1 MPRTWRF
8 KGGIHPQENKNTADH
23 ESVTM
28 PIPKRV
34 ILPLRQHIG
43 AICKPTVE
51 VGDQVLVGQVVADST
66 ATISVPIHASVSGKV
81 VGLENIPN
89 ATGEPMPAMVIE
101 ADRLQTPDPSIAPI
115 TTRDP
120 DELIKAIRDSGL
132 VGLGG
137 AGFPTWFKL
146 KPPPGDKLDILL
158 INGAECE
165 SYITSDY
172 REMIENSPGVIRGIK
187 LVLHILGI
195 DRAVIGVEDNKQI
208 GIDRLIKACNDEP
221 QISVVPLKT
230 RYPQGG
236 EKQLIYALTGRRVPS
251 GGLPSRVGV
260 LVLSINTISFI
271 DEYITTG
278 MPLVKR
284 RVTVDGDCVRNP
296 KNVWV
301 PVGTPIADV
310 FEFCGGFTEPPDKL
324 IMGGPMMGVTQ
335 YSLNNS
341 VLKQTNA
348 LLAMTN
354 RFDRTRDEYAC
365 LRCGK
370 CADACPMRLQ
380 PWRLNA
386 DIRIREFERAG
397 ELHLSDCIECG
408 CCSYVCPSQI
418 HLVQTFRLGKAELQK
433 LRKKEKN

>member
-1 MPRTWRF
+1 MPKTWYF

-43 AICKPTVE
+43 AICEPTVE
-51 VGDQVLVGQVVADST
+51 VGDQVFVGQVVADST

-89 ATGEPMPAMVIE
+89 ATGKPMPAMVIE
-101 ADRLQTPDPSIAPI
+101 SDGLQTPDPAIAPI

-146 KPPPGDKLDILL
+146 KPPPGDKLDLLL

-195 DRAVIGVEDNKQI
+195 DRAIIGVEDNKQI

-221 QISVVPLKT
+221 QISVIPLKT

-251 GGLPSRVGV
+251 GGLPSAVGV

-271 DEYITTG
+271 DEYVTTG

-310 FEFCGGFTEPPDKL
+310 FEFCGGFKEPPDKL

-335 YSLNNS
+335 YSLKNS

-348 LLAMTN
+348 LLAMTS

-380 PWRLNA
+380 PWRMNA
-386 DIRIREFERAG
+386 DIRIREFERAR
-397 ELHLSDCIECG
+397 ELHLLDCIECG

>member
-1 MPRTWRF
+1 
-8 KGGIHPQENKNTADH
+8 
-23 ESVTM
+23 M

-43 AICKPTVE
+43 AICEPTVE
-51 VGDQVLVGQVVADST
+51 VGDQVFVGQVVADST

-89 ATGEPMPAMVIE
+89 ATGKPMPAMVIE
-101 ADRLQTPDPSIAPI
+101 SDGLQTPDPAIAPI

-146 KPPPGDKLDILL
+146 KPPPGDKLDLLL

-195 DRAVIGVEDNKQI
+195 DRAIIGVEDNKQI

-221 QISVVPLKT
+221 QISVIPLKT

-251 GGLPSRVGV
+251 GGLPSAVGV

-271 DEYITTG
+271 DEYVTTG

-310 FEFCGGFTEPPDKL
+310 FEFCGGFKEPPDKL

-335 YSLNNS
+335 YSLKNS

-348 LLAMTN
+348 LLAMTS

-380 PWRLNA
+380 PWRMNA
-386 DIRIREFERAG
+386 DIRIREFERAR
-397 ELHLSDCIECG
+397 ELHLLDCIECG